1 VLAFCAALRLWM
13 RIEAMDENS
22 AIIDV
27 SLLQTPNFRFAEYKF
42 SFEGVF
48 GWSFNLGLL
57 KNLKFRNIQ
66 HQPPDHFD
74 KSLVSLL
81 GSALFPLTL
90 SNGAL
95 RFTRVAVLGGG
106 RITLFC
112 FKQRREHQI
121 RCNYMHLKYSTL

>member
-1 VLAFCAALRLWM
+1 MLHLRPKRAKVLAFCAALRLWM

-66 HQPPDHFD
+66 HQPPDHSEKAWFHCW
-74 KSLVSLL
+74 VQ
-81 GSALFPLTL
+81 
-90 SNGAL
+90 
-95 RFTRVAVLGGG
+95 R
-106 RITLFC
+106 C
-112 FKQRREHQI
+112 F
-121 RCNYMHLKYSTL
+121 L